1 MNAQLDART
10 ELERNM
16 LRRSEE
22 RWRGQQKM
30 VDELR
35 TTVHSERQKYRER
48 FERVNEAL
56 QTLEAHLETG
66 HRNVDR
72 LVGAELESR
81 SVEHIQY
88 SRPI

>member
-1 MNAQLDART
+1 MLVQNVIAQLDART
-10 ELERNM
+10 DLERQM

-22 RWRGQQKM
+22 RWRDQQKT

-35 TTVHSERQKYRER
+35 QLVHSERQKYKER

-66 HRNVDR
+66 HQKMDN

-81 SVEHIQY
+81 LAC
-88 SRPI
+88 